1 MRGEWGKSR
10 LDEIWAEEEKPAMR
24 YMQALLMYNGFTVV
38 RKRDDSSTSAKF
50 TIHLAVGGPT
60 IDAEIKP
67 ISLREYTAFYQA
79 IVEMDIEMME
89 AAKYSSNLL
98 DSEGHRTAHEAAAW
112 IVSLVCNVNKNIQA
126 YAEKNRNNNDR

>member
-1 MRGEWGKSR
+1 
-10 LDEIWAEEEKPAMR
+10 
-24 YMQALLMYNGFTVV
+24 MYNGFTVV